1 MATSSKRPS
10 KASQGLLYGP
20 SRKKSSWET
29 ERTGTAIDLTER
41 HTTIPTSGD
50 INTAAP
56 GTTTT
61 TILSIDP
68 SNIASLTY
76 LQLIVR
82 ATGTVNRVEIQ
93 FDDTRSF
100 LILDG
105 TPETILTFS
114 YQEAIRFKSTVKVV
128 LAAGGA
134 ATPALSYNLLHIVEP
149 ITDTN
154 YR

>member
-1 MATSSKRPS
+1 MKQPS
-10 KASQGLLYGP
+10 KPKGLLFGP
-20 SRKKSSWET
+20 SRKKSNWET
-29 ERTGTAIDLTER
+29 ERTGPVIDLTER
-41 HTTIPTSGD
+41 HTTVPTSGD

-61 TILSIDP
+61 TILSIAP
-68 SNIASLTY
+68 TTIASLTY
-76 LQLIVR
+76 LQLIIR
-82 ATGTVNRVEIQ
+82 DTGVVNRVEIQ

-100 LILDG
+100 LILPA
-105 TPETILTFS
+105 TPETILTFT
-114 YQEAIRFKSTVKVV
+114 YQEAIRFKSSVKVV
-128 LAAGGA
+128 LAAGGI